1 MKSGNLD
8 QKVIYKRKKLDHHTI
23 STLAPY
29 KKKMVKH
36 LKYSKKK
43 KNQGMCVSSKTFKYK
58 SID

>member
-29 KKKMVKH
+29 KKKMVEH

-43 KNQGMCVSSKTFKYK
+43 KTKECVCPAKLSSIKA
-58 SID
+58 